1 MAAGEK
7 RNALHLSG
15 PVDVGA
21 GKYKY
26 LTEAYTVTYSDSG
39 TTFVLK
45 GGTGHAITMP
55 AYKEGFNCR
64 FITTEAFGTNYVIT
78 LTAAVGSGVFTVA
91 GAVVTCSAATTFNII
106 ASAEALGDWL
116 TFEDVDDITVVNG
129 HFQTSG
135 GLTNS

>member
-7 RNALHLSG
+7 KNALHLSG
-15 PVDVGA
+15 PVNVGA

-26 LTEAYTVTYSDSG
+26 LTAEYTVTYSDSG

-78 LTAAVGSGVFTVA
+78 LTAGVASGVIDVA
-91 GAVVTCSAATTFNII
+91 GAVVTCAAATTITLV
-106 ASAEALGDWL
+106 ASAEALGDWIA
-116 TFEDVDDITVVNG
+116 FEDVDDITVVTG
-129 HFQTSG
+129 QFQTSG
-135 GLTNS
+135 GCTNS